1 MCKIFI
7 MDTNINIILFDEEE
21 TTQILIENYLKELTF
36 SYKFKKY
43 NEIDFSVLPKEEKNI
58 IVVNVSQGKN
68 STIEEIKKYS
78 ENKNNLFIGISYD
91 KTADLNVNTIRA
103 GAKEFLVKP
112 IIRNEFLY
120 AVQKLK
126 TIFQMAEKE
135 LERSNISLVMGV
147 EKEVGKT
154 FFALNI
160 AKEVADAS
168 KEKVLL
174 IDFNNDLND
183 LASKL
188 TMDFVYNTSYIM
200 KEIIKD
206 NYDVLNKINKYP
218 KSSLY
223 IMANGVFCN
232 NIDHSHDNFDI
243 FFSKIRKH
251 FRYIFLDVPRGMELN
266 KSIIKNADSI
276 YAIMTPDIEMFSR
289 ACHII
294 QNHYKGKRTRYILNK
309 FNENREQELVPKLEN
324 IINKQIFLRIPQN
337 YMATNA
343 ATSNGRTLKEISPK
357 LDVVEK
363 YIKLANFIASRD

>member
-1 MCKIFI
+1 MCKIFN
-7 MDTNINIILFDEEE
+7 MDSKIEILLFDEEE

-36 SYKFKKY
+36 SYNFKKY
-43 NEIDFSVLPKEEKNI
+43 NEIDFSVLSNNTQNI
-58 IVVNVSQGKN
+58 VIVNISQAKN
-68 STIEEIKKYS
+68 STLEQIKQYS
-78 ENKNNLFIGISYD
+78 QNRNNLFIGISYD

-103 GAKEFLVKP
+103 GAKEFLIKP
-112 IIRNEFLY
+112 IIKNDFLN
-120 AVQKLK
+120 VIQKLK
-126 TIFQMAEKE
+126 NIFKAATDEIEK
-135 LERSNISLVMGV
+135 STISLVMSV

-188 TMDFVYNTSYIM
+188 NMDFVYNTSYIM
-200 KEIIKD
+200 KEIIKE
-206 NYDVLNKINKYP
+206 NYDVLGKINKYP

-232 NIDHSHDNFDI
+232 NIDHTHDNFDA

-251 FRYIFLDVPRGMELN
+251 FRYIFLDVSPGMELN
-266 KSIIKNADSI
+266 KSIIKNSDSI
-276 YAIMTPDIEMFSR
+276 YAIMIPSLEMFSR
-289 ACHII
+289 ACPII

-309 FNENREQELVPKLEN
+309 FNENREQELIPKLEN

-363 YIKLANFIASRD
+363 YIKLANFIVSRE